1 MTESANTRS
10 ERLQVR
16 LDANSKDVLQR
27 AARYQHKTV
36 SQFVLSTA
44 LEEAAKVIR
53 EKEVVTLTD
62 LDWTRFLDALINPPE
77 PNPALNRAFDRY
89 RQNSRWALH
98 APRGAS
104 WRWTARRMTVRNFPA
119 EYRPLIA
126 ISENRRRRT

>member
-1 MTESANTRS
+1 METVMTESANTRS

-62 LDWTRFLDALINPPE
+62 LDWTRFLDALTNPPE

-89 RQNSRWALH
+89 RQNSR
-98 APRGAS
+98 
-104 WRWTARRMTVRNFPA
+104 
-119 EYRPLIA
+119 
-126 ISENRRRRT
+126 